1 MRNDSQMNTSVNGKG
16 RAKYTW
22 LIIAT
27 LSIIIFLNS
36 AFFIAF
42 PEITFDISMEYP
54 GSTLTWENLGEA
66 SKAGMNFLIVRP
78 FWDEILFGILGLFC
92 AWGLKKGESFAWNL
106 GVVWGAMMLA
116 AGIALGLSE
125 LLIGKWTSVCLVTV
139 LYCIIGVIALSCL
152 LIAKKDYY

>member
-1 MRNDSQMNTSVNGKG
+1 MMKNSQMKASNRNNRRT
-16 RAKYTW
+16 KYIW
-22 LIIAT
+22 LVFVFM
-27 LSIIIFLNS
+27 SILIFLS
-36 AFFIAF
+36 SVFFMAF

-54 GSTLTWENLGEA
+54 GSSLRWEDFDE
-66 SKAGMNFLIVRP
+66 SSQIGMRFLILRP
-78 FWDEILFGILGLFC
+78 FWDEIIFGIFGLFC
-92 AWGLKKGESFAWNL
+92 TWSLKKKDRFAWNL

>member
-54 GSTLTWENLGEA
+54 GSTL
-66 SKAGMNFLIVRP
+66 
-78 FWDEILFGILGLFC
+78 
-92 AWGLKKGESFAWNL
+92 AWGNL
-106 GVVWGAMMLA
+106 D
-116 AGIALGLSE
+116 
-125 LLIGKWTSVCLVTV
+125 K
-139 LYCIIGVIALSCL
+139 
-152 LIAKKDYY
+152 